1 MEDQTQV
8 SGSAVEGAY
17 VPAVVTELGTV
28 TGATLG
34 SNNQNNADDT
44 EYWS

>member
-1 MEDQTQV
+1 MEDEIQL
-8 SGSAVEGAY
+8 
-17 VPAVVTELGTV
+17 PAPMDGYIPAAVTEFGTV